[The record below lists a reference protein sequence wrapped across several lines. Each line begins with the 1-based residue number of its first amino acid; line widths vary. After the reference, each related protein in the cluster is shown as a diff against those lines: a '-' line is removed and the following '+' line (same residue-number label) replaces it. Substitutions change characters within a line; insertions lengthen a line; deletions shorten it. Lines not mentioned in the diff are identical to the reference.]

1 MKQKLMRYG
10 IGALALVTVMG
21 MCLIPVMQSGAS
33 TKVTATVSAVSK
45 TSGASACGQIPFK
58 LPPDPSGVL
67 KTLPQS
73 VLENYNNYLPMS
85 AITSPW
91 KHFSAKMPKGG
102 YVIGYS
108 NSYSGNYW
116 RADLL
121 AELNH
126 DFAIA
131 KRAGLVS
138 KFIVADSNL
147 NNAVQIQQVR
157 SMIEQHVNLILAI
170 PNSSTAMNGVFQQA
184 YKAGIPVV
192 TIDAPT
198 TSPYTVDVDNQNW
211 MNGALSATG
220 LVKEMGYKGNV
231 LMVDGLAGAPGSLL
245 LHDGAA
251 SVFAN
256 CPNIKVVASVAG
268 NWDEADGKSATLEAL
283 STHPET
289 INGVYGQGGEDLGVI
304 EAFQQTGRP
313 IPALADGNPDE
324 ATLGW
329 VREHINT
336 VKYAAAINPPR
347 SAGNASWR
355 VALRMLTGQGIK
367 IKGVPALP
375 PLTSSKAA
383 LLKWIPKS
391 WTPQSTGQAPAPP
404 GAQWIPDSMLND
416 LFVHP
421 KALPVSFPVTS

>member
-1 MKQKLMRYG
+1 MRHRWMRYA
-10 IGALALVTVMG
+10 IGALALATVAG
-21 MCLIPVMQSGAS
+21 LGAPPIMQSGA
-33 TKVTATVSAVSK
+33 ATTPKTVAVVAK
-45 TSGASACGQIPFK
+45 TSATTCGQIPFK

-73 VLENYNNYLPMS
+73 VLQNYNNYLPMS

-91 KHFSAKMPKGG
+91 MNFKTTMPKGG
-102 YVIGYS
+102 FVIGYS

-121 AELNH
+121 SELNH

-131 KRAGLVS
+131 KKAGLVS

-211 MNGALSATG
+211 MTGALAGSG

-231 LMVDGLAGAPGSLL
+231 IMVDGLAGAPGSVL
-245 LHDGAA
+245 LHNGAA
-251 SVFAN
+251 SVRRRDN
-256 CPNIKVVASVAG
+256 
-268 NWDEADGKSATLEAL
+268 
-283 STHPET
+283 
-289 INGVYGQGGEDLGVI
+289 
-304 EAFQQTGRP
+304 RP
-313 IPALADGNPDE
+313 IRAEG
-324 ATLGW
+324 TGI
-329 VREHINT
+329 RGRM
-336 VKYAAAINPPR
+336 PPR
-347 SAGNASWR
+347 RSISTQWRPPCNAELVFE
-355 VALRMLTGQGIK
+355 VALLGDM
-367 IKGVPALP
+367 PACLLP
-375 PLTSSKAA
+375 GPRKAHCD
-383 LLKWIPKS
+383 S
-391 WTPQSTGQAPAPP
+391 QARPVLHVDDDP
-404 GAQWIPDSMLND
+404 GAVAQFQLVRVQ
-416 LFVHP
+416 LFRGTGGGLRQYCRGAGVFSA
-421 KALPVSFPVTS
+421 K

>member
-1 MKQKLMRYG
+1 MRHRWMRYG
-10 IGALALVTVMG
+10 IGALALATVTG
-21 MCLIPVMQSGAS
+21 LCAPPIMQSGAS
-33 TKVTATVSAVSK
+33 TASKASAAVVSK
-45 TSGASACGQIPFK
+45 TSSSVACGQIPFK
-58 LPPDPSGVL
+58 LPPDSSGVL

-91 KHFSAKMPKGG
+91 INFKTTMPKGG
-102 YVIGYS
+102 FVIGYS

-121 AELNH
+121 SELNH

-131 KRAGLVS
+131 KKAGLVS
-138 KFIVADSNL
+138 KFIVSDSNL

-170 PNSSTAMNGVFQQA
+170 PNSSTAMNGVFAQA

-211 MNGALSATG
+211 MTGALAGSG

-231 LMVDGLAGAPGSLL
+231 LMVDGLAGAPGSVL

-256 CPNIKVVASVAG
+256 CPNIKVIASVPG
-268 NWDEADGKSATLEAL
+268 NWDEADAKSATLEAL

-289 INGVYGQGGEDLGVI
+289 INGVYGQGGEILGVVQ
-304 EAFQQTGRP
+304 AFQQTGRA

-329 VREHINT
+329 VRENINT
-336 VKYAAAINPPR
+336 VKYCAAINPPR

-355 VALRMLTGQGIK
+355 VALRMLLGQGVK
-367 IKGVPALP
+367 IKGIPALP
-375 PLTSSKAA
+375 PLTSTKAA
-383 LLKWIPKS
+383 LLKWIPTS
-391 WTPQSTGQAPAPP
+391 WTPNSTGQAPAPP
-404 GAQWIPDSMLND
+404 GAQWIPDSMLNY

-421 KALPVSFPVTS
+421 KALSVSFPLSS

>member
-1 MKQKLMRYG
+1 MRYSV
-10 IGALALVTVMG
+10 GALVVATAIG
-21 MCLIPVMQSGAS
+21 MCVIPVMQSGAT
-33 TKVTATVSAVSK
+33 TKSKASVLKLSKAAGATS
-45 TSGASACGQIPFK
+45 CGQIPFK

-91 KHFSAKMPKGG
+91 KNFSTKMPKGG

-131 KRAGLVS
+131 KKAGLVS
-138 KFIVADSNL
+138 KFIVSDSNL

-198 TSPYTVDVDNQNW
+198 TSAYTVDVDNQNW
-211 MNGALSATG
+211 MTGALAASG

-231 LMVDGLAGAPGSLL
+231 LMVDGLAGSPGSVL
-245 LHDGAA
+245 LHNGAA
-251 SVFAN
+251 SVFAD
-256 CPNIKVVASVAG
+256 CPNVKVVASVPG
-268 NWDEADGKSATLEAL
+268 NWDEADSKSATLEAL

-289 INGVYGQGGEDLGVI
+289 INGVYAQGGEILGAV
-304 EAFQQTGRP
+304 EAFQQTGRA

-329 VREHINT
+329 VRENINT
-336 VKYAAAINPPR
+336 VKYCAAINPPR

-355 VALRMLTGQGIK
+355 VALRILMGQGIK

-375 PLTSSKAA
+375 PLTSTKSA
-383 LLKWIPKS
+383 LLNWIPKS

-421 KALPVSFPVTS
+421 KALPVNFPVTS

>member
-1 MKQKLMRYG
+1 MKHGWMRYSV
-10 IGALALVTVMG
+10 GALVVATAIG
-21 MCLIPVMQSGAS
+21 MCVIPVMQSGAT
-33 TKVTATVSAVSK
+33 TKSKASVLKLSKAAGATS
-45 TSGASACGQIPFK
+45 CGQIPFK

-91 KHFSAKMPKGG
+91 KNFSTKMPKGG

-131 KRAGLVS
+131 KKAGLVS
-138 KFIVADSNL
+138 KFIVSDSNL

-198 TSPYTVDVDNQNW
+198 TSAYTVDVDNQNW
-211 MNGALSATG
+211 MTGALAASG

-231 LMVDGLAGAPGSLL
+231 LMVDGLAGSPGSVL
-245 LHDGAA
+245 LHNGAA
-251 SVFAN
+251 SVFAD
-256 CPNIKVVASVAG
+256 CPNVKVVASVPG
-268 NWDEADGKSATLEAL
+268 NWDEADSKSATLEAL

-289 INGVYGQGGEDLGVI
+289 INGVYAQGGEILGAV
-304 EAFQQTGRP
+304 EAFQQTGRA

-329 VREHINT
+329 VRENINT
-336 VKYAAAINPPR
+336 VKYCAAINPPR

-355 VALRMLTGQGIK
+355 VALRILMGQGIK

-375 PLTSSKAA
+375 PLTSTKSA
-383 LLKWIPKS
+383 LLNWIPKS

-421 KALPVSFPVTS
+421 KALPVNFPVTS